1 MTYWSSSCSRVLTE
15 QEFVTL
21 IGRQVQGAAPRG
33 ANGARVTFSFAGRDV
48 RYSLVY
54 YGNVGPI
61 APPLPQPAMELA
73 RELRVGR
80 YQTGDGACLL
90 MEIVVGPSGQTSVR
104 YNSGEFGPIAA
115 DLIFDPASYRDDLQ
129 RYPRQAPQWLTDYVG
144 GKPLDQLHSGMDF
157 PFPAPETV
165 PARPTDERAA
175 ILLALN
181 HIRTAA
187 VNHTG
192 HNLYSLTTQ
201 RIQTGWRVFTQA
213 PPVLTAG
220 PVERNRL
227 ILLVAD
233 DGTVEVPAI
242 ELSPQINEAQFVQR
256 FLERSRSQSR
266 PLVAAAPPSAPV
278 AIIGRPQ
285 QGEESTIDVPGADQA
300 RDARNNLWRGVGQ
313 LYDEV
318 IAPPAGDTT
327 RWPGVDRG
335 YRVIA
340 RSGTRI
346 IATDGLSAPSASGL
360 GSSLGLGAEVFLE
373 STDPDLIADGS
384 AAAHWLFAVLA
395 AAGARVSAGGAEFVA
410 TIANSPE
417 PTYVELSQLTAPR
430 EWQIGGTVGVL
441 LWTHGWGAPGGFD
454 TPLGRVGLIS
464 VTLLRASES
473 VTVSARPSAAGEIVR
488 VLGERQIG
496 HCFDPMREPIF

>member
-15 QEFVTL
+15 QEFIAL

-54 YGNVGPI
+54 YGNVPPV
-61 APPLPQPAMELA
+61 APALPQPAMELA

-80 YQTGDGACLL
+80 YQVGDGACLL
-90 MEIVVGPSGQTSVR
+90 MEVVVGPTGETSVR
-104 YNSGEFGPIAA
+104 YNSGEFGPISS
-115 DLIFDPASYRDDLQ
+115 DLIFVPTSYGDDLQ
-129 RYPRQAPQWLTDYVG
+129 RYPRQAPQWLSDYIA

-165 PARPTDERAA
+165 PARPTDDRAA
-175 ILLALN
+175 VLLALN

-187 VNHTG
+187 VNFTG

-233 DGTVEVPAI
+233 DGVVEVPSIA
-242 ELSPQINEAQFVQR
+242 LSPQVNEAQFVQR
-256 FLERSRSQSR
+256 FLERSRTQSR
-266 PLVAAAPPSAPV
+266 PLVAAVPPSSAVPV
-278 AIIGRPQ
+278 SGPPT
-285 QGEESTIDVPGADQA
+285 GEESTIDVPGADQA
-300 RDARNNLWRGVGQ
+300 REARNNLWHNVGRP
-313 LYDEV
+313 YEDV
-318 IAPPAGDTT
+318 IPVPADDPT

-340 RSGTRI
+340 REGTRI
-346 IATDGLSAPSASGL
+346 IATEGLSAPSASGL

-373 STDPDLIADGS
+373 STDPDLVADGS
-384 AAAHWLFAVLA
+384 AVRHWLFGVLA
-395 AAGARVSAGGAEFVA
+395 AAGARVSTGGAEFVA
-410 TIANSPE
+410 TIANSYE
-417 PTYVELSQLTAPR
+417 PIFVELSSLTAPR

-441 LWTHGWGAPGGFD
+441 LWTRGWGAPGGFD

-464 VTLLRASES
+464 VTLLRASEA
-473 VTVSARPSAAGEIVR
+473 VTVSARPTAAGEVMRI
-488 VLGERQIG
+488 LGERRVG
-496 HCFDPMREPIF
+496 HCFDPMRDPIF

>member
-1 MTYWSSSCSRVLTE
+1 MTYWSNSCSRVLTE
-15 QEFVTL
+15 QEFVAL
-21 IGRQVQGAAPRG
+21 IGRQVQAAAPRG

-54 YGNVGPI
+54 YGNVGPT

-90 MEIVVGPSGQTSVR
+90 MEVVVGPTGETSVR
-104 YNSGEFGPIAA
+104 YNSGEYGPIAA
-115 DLIFDPASYRDDLQ
+115 DLIFAPASYQDDLQ
-129 RYPRQAPQWLTDYVG
+129 RYPRQAPQWLTDYIA
-144 GKPLDQLHSGMDF
+144 GKSLDQLNSGTDF

-175 ILLALN
+175 ILLALD
-181 HIRTAA
+181 HIRTAP

-213 PPVLTAG
+213 PPVFTRG

-233 DGTVEVPAI
+233 DGVVEVPSMA
-242 ELSPQINEAQFVQR
+242 LSPQVNEAQFVQR
-256 FLERSRSQSR
+256 FLERSRTQSR

-278 AIIGRPQ
+278 AAVGPHIS
-285 QGEESTIDVPGADQA
+285 EESTIDVPGADQA
-300 RDARNNLWRGVGQ
+300 REARNNLWHNVGR

-318 IAPPAGDTT
+318 IPPPADDSTQ
-327 RWPGVDRG
+327 WPGVDRG
-335 YRVIA
+335 YRMIA
-340 RSGTRI
+340 RTNTRI

-373 STDPDLIADGS
+373 STDADLVADGS
-384 AAAHWLFAVLA
+384 ATRHWLFAVLA
-395 AAGARVSAGGAEFVA
+395 AAGARVSTGGAEFA
-410 TIANSPE
+410 AAIANSPE
-417 PTYVELSQLTAPR
+417 PTFVELSGLTAPR

-441 LWTHGWGAPGGFD
+441 LWTRGWGAPGGFD

-464 VTLLRASES
+464 VTLLRASEA
-473 VTVSARPSAAGEIVR
+473 VTVSSRPSAAGEIAR
-488 VLGERQIG
+488 ALGERQIG
-496 HCFDPMREPIF
+496 HCFDPMRDPIF